1 MAGQISLAGFHFSSN
16 IQRQE
21 TLVHV
26 KNLSILSA
34 AETYV
39 QQSLK
44 SNRQQG
50 IGTETDRKEKM
61 KHILMC
67 LSFQQLHAAF

>member
-50 IGTETDRKEKM
+50 IGTETD
-61 KHILMC
+61 
-67 LSFQQLHAAF
+67 